1 MEYIEKYYEREGYDR
16 MNYNPPKPIYKWVG
30 YLGGEVKTFDGDNA
44 EEQARAFSK
53 NVEKIIVNKE
63 EIRCY
68 NEIRR
73 EKESRAIELFLT
85 DMREEF
91 DNLTDGQYAICYSYA
106 YDRGHSGGMNE
117 VLQYMY
123 HYDDFIQ
130 RILKA
135 E

>member
-1 MEYIEKYYEREGYDR
+1 MDYIEKYYEREGYDR

-30 YLGGEVKTFDGDNA
+30 YLRGEVKTFDGDNA

-53 NVEKIIVNKE
+53 NVEKIIINKE
-63 EIRCY
+63 EIDGY
-68 NEIRR
+68 KNRR
-73 EKESRAIELFLT
+73 WEKESRAIESFLK

-91 DNLTDGQYAICYSYA
+91 DHLTDKQFAICYSFA
-106 YDRGHSGGMNE
+106 FDRGHSGGFNE

-130 RILKA
+130 QILKA